1 MTEEKC
7 ILKFI
12 VFDELM
18 KLHLQDQVC
27 VFKKKKDKT
36 ASMKS
41 LFVCHLCVCILKLKH
56 YGNNKYLKFFGS
68 L

>member
-27 VFKKKKDKT
+27 FFFKKKIKQ
-36 ASMKS
+36 
-41 LFVCHLCVCILKLKH
+41 LQ
-56 YGNNKYLKFFGS
+56 
-68 L
+68 

>member
-18 KLHLQDQVC
+18 KHLQDQVC
-27 VFKKKKDKT
+27 FFFKKKIKQ
-36 ASMKS
+36 
-41 LFVCHLCVCILKLKH
+41 LQ
-56 YGNNKYLKFFGS
+56 
-68 L
+68 